1 MWSRL
6 DHLVNKN
13 SSIRV
18 KQSAVVSL
26 AGVTLLVAA
35 CGGGGGSSGDTTA
48 TLSADPGFYLS
59 DVSFSGDTGAT
70 TDALT
75 LMSADG
81 TYVTVL
87 DDAPFDAT
95 FGKLDFSG
103 AAVSGTAV
111 NIFLLSGDLWGKT
124 RGTVSGEVTGT
135 GTLALQATAEDGG
148 SSSTVTLQRQSD
160 LSNQGLS
167 LATLTGTYTG
177 TIASG
182 GTESLQFTIAAD
194 GAVVGSH
201 AKCNFTGQATVP
213 NGRFNVFELA
223 IDASSCPGRQ
233 NGAESILYGNFT
245 GLGAYDYAGASVV
258 FIINNTEIGIY
269 GEIPKR

>member
-26 AGVTLLVAA
+26 AGATLLVAA

-59 DVSFSGDTGAT
+59 DVSVSGDTRAT
-70 TDALT
+70 EALT

-87 DDAPFDAT
+87 NGEPFDAT
-95 FGKLDFSG
+95 FGKLDISG
-103 AAVSGTAV
+103 AAVTGTAV